1 MSLPTTISRDKLLE
15 AAARVYAETGFRGAT
30 TRRIAE
36 EAGVN
41 EVTIFRHFGSKAALI
56 DEAVRARS
64 ASPQSGLP
72 RLPDEPVHP
81 ERELTA
87 WAASYL
93 GYLRT
98 SRSLIRKTMGEIEE
112 RPAAAPCAAEPT
124 MDAGRELRRYMIR
137 LYDAGFANLGRR
149 RANGRNE
156 DAHAAGAML
165 MSALFG
171 DAMGRDVMPDLY
183 PQPAEQAPAMYVRL
197 FLRAIGAAEPA
208 TRTSAARRRV
218 AGPRLTPTTKKRP

>member
-1 MSLPTTISRDKLLE
+1 MISREKLLE
-15 AAARVYAETGFRGAT
+15 AAARVYAECGFRGAT

-56 DEAVRARS
+56 DEAVRIQS
-64 ASPQSGLP
+64 AGPWESRPQLP
-72 RLPDEPVHP
+72 AEPVDP

-87 WAASYL
+87 WATGYVN
-93 GYLRT
+93 YLRA

-112 RPAAAPCAAEPT
+112 RPDAAPCAAEPT
-124 MDAGRELRRYMIR
+124 MCAGKDLRQYMIR
-137 LYDAGFANLGRR
+137 MFDAGLAPRGQCRTT
-149 RANGRNE
+149 GRNE
-156 DAHAAGAML
+156 DAYAAGAML

-171 DAMGRDVMPDLY
+171 DAMGRDVMPDMY

-197 FLRAIGAAEPA
+197 FLCAIGAAEPA
-208 TRTSAARRRV
+208 KRTSAARRRG
-218 AGPRLTPTTKKRP
+218 AGPRLSPRKNRS

>member
-1 MSLPTTISRDKLLE
+1 MISREKLLD
-15 AAARVYAETGFRGAT
+15 AAARVYAECGFRGAT

-56 DEAVRARS
+56 DEAVRVGS
-64 ASPQSGLP
+64 AGPWESLP
-72 RLPDEPVHP
+72 TLPDEPAHP

-87 WAASYL
+87 WATSYL
-93 GYLRT
+93 NGLRT

-124 MDAGRELRRYMIR
+124 LCAARDLRRYMMR
-137 LYDAGFANLGRR
+137 LYDAGLASRGQR

-156 DAHAAGAML
+156 DAYAAGAML

-171 DAMGRDVMPDLY
+171 DAMGRDVMPDMY

-197 FLRAIGAAEPA
+197 FLCAIGAAEPA
-208 TRTSAARRRV
+208 TRTTVARRRG
-218 AGPRLTPTTKKRP
+218 AGPRITPTTKKRP

>member
-1 MSLPTTISRDKLLE
+1 MISREKLLE
-15 AAARVYAETGFRGAT
+15 AAARVYAECGFRGAT

-56 DEAVRARS
+56 DEAVRIQS
-64 ASPQSGLP
+64 AGPWDSRPQLP
-72 RLPDEPVHP
+72 AEPVDP

-87 WAASYL
+87 WATGYV
-93 GYLRT
+93 GYLRA

-124 MDAGRELRRYMIR
+124 MCAGKDLRQYMIR
-137 LYDAGFANLGRR
+137 MFDAGFAPRGQCRSTGRD
-149 RANGRNE
+149 E
-156 DAHAAGAML
+156 DAYAAGAML

-171 DAMGRDVMPDLY
+171 DAMGRDVMPDMY

-197 FLRAIGAAEPA
+197 FLCAIGAAEPA
-208 TRTSAARRRV
+208 KRTSATRRRGV
-218 AGPRLTPTTKKRP
+218 GPRPSPRKKRS